1 MTAPVVTNMDKMSF
15 IMPKLF
21 NLESLPKPLSAQIKI
36 DLVQKASIAVIIFS
50 GFSSPKKSDG
60 EAEKLPMV

>member
-1 MTAPVVTNMDKMSF
+1 MTAPVVTNMDEMSF
-15 IMPKLF
+15 IMPERF

-36 DLVQKASIAVIIFS
+36 DLVQKAKVAVIRFS

-60 EAEKLPMV
+60 EAEKLLMV